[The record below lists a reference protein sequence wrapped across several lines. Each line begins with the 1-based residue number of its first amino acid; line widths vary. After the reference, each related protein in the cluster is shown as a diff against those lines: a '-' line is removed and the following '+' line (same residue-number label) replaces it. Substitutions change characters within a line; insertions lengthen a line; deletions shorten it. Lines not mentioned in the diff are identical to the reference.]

1 MVDLGAPLR
10 DFVNR
15 SVDWI
20 VSHHG
25 DGFDRLSRTLVMPI
39 NMLERLL
46 VAVPAEAGPVIVAAL
61 AFAIS
66 RQWRFAALMGALTAS
81 IALLSLWQPAMQTLA
96 LMTVAVGLAFII
108 GVPLGIAGAK
118 LPRFGR
124 VTRPIYDLMQT
135 IPSFVYLI
143 PAAMLLGLGKVPAL
157 IATVTYAL
165 PPLAR
170 LTDHGLRHV
179 DPAAIDAAR
188 ALGLRRGPI
197 LWLIEL
203 PLAWPTVL
211 QGLNQAIMMALGM
224 VVVASMIG
232 ARGLGEIVLLGLQRS
247 DAGRGLVG
255 GLGIVLLAVIL
266 DRMTQRWLAHG
277 RPTGNGRQPASP

>member
-1 MVDLGAPLR
+1 
-10 DFVNR
+10 
-15 SVDWI
+15 
-20 VSHHG
+20 
-25 DGFDRLSRTLVMPI
+25 
-39 NMLERLL
+39 
-46 VAVPAEAGPVIVAAL
+46 
-61 AFAIS
+61 
-66 RQWRFAALMGALTAS
+66 
-81 IALLSLWQPAMQTLA
+81 
-96 LMTVAVGLAFII
+96 
-108 GVPLGIAGAK
+108 
-118 LPRFGR
+118 
-124 VTRPIYDLMQT
+124 
-135 IPSFVYLI
+135 
-143 PAAMLLGLGKVPAL
+143 
-157 IATVTYAL
+157 
-165 PPLAR
+165 

-179 DPAAIDAAR
+179 DASAIDAAR

-266 DRMTQRWLAHG
+266 DRMTQKWLAHG
-277 RPTGNGRQPASP
+277 RPTGNGRPPNAS